1 MSNNIDSGF
10 KFMLPVMNKRPPAVR
25 ETLVEGFGI
34 KNRVAGS
41 FDISQTSKGSHQ
53 EEPRLILVIVLG
65 SCCGR

>member
-1 MSNNIDSGF
+1 
-10 KFMLPVMNKRPPAVR
+10 
-25 ETLVEGFGI
+25 VEGFGI